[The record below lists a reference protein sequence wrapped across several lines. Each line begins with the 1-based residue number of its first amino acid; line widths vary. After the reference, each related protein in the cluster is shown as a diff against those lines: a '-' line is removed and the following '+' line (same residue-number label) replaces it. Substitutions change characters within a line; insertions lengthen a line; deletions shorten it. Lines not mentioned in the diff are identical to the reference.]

1 MIMGKK
7 CLRLTRRAWILAGVL
22 LCVAP
27 IASASGPAEHAPI
40 GVMGDHTHEKGEVM
54 LSYRYMRM
62 GMKGLRDNAER
73 ISRSRVLTEFA
84 VTPTRMEMEM
94 HMLGAMYAPVDGLTL
109 MLMVPLV
116 SMGMDHLTGMG
127 VTFSTKSKGLGDIRV
142 AGLVDLWESGH
153 HKIHANV
160 GLSLPSGSI
169 SENDSTPAMGGAKVR
184 LPYPMQIGSG
194 SVDFLPGLTYNG
206 HEEALSW
213 GAQVRGEVRLNENHA
228 DYRLGNEYAMT
239 GWGSYTLT
247 DWVSLSLRAEWQQQ
261 LNHRGQDPSLAG
273 ASAAAIVP
281 TVDKGRRAF
290 MRLDV
295 LAGVNFIVP
304 SGAADGIR
312 IALEAGLPAYQRL
325 DGPGLE
331 TDWIVTAGI
340 QYAFD
345 VH

>member
-1 MIMGKK
+1 M
-7 CLRLTRRAWILAGVL
+7 
-22 LCVAP
+22 
-27 IASASGPAEHAPI
+27 
-40 GVMGDHTHEKGEVM
+40 
-54 LSYRYMRM
+54 
-62 GMKGLRDNAER
+62 
-73 ISRSRVLTEFA
+73 
-84 VTPTRMEMEM
+84 VTPTRMDMEM
-94 HMLGAMYAPVDGLTL
+94 HMFGAMYAPIDGLTL
-109 MLMVPLV
+109 MVMVPLV

-206 HEEALSW
+206 HDDALSW

-239 GWGSYTLT
+239 AWGSYTLT

-261 LNHRGQDPSLAG
+261 LNHRGQDPSLAELI
-273 ASAAAIVP
+273 AVVP
-281 TVDKGRRAF
+281 TADKGRRAF

-295 LAGVNFIVP
+295 LAGVNFVMP
-304 SGAADGIR
+304 SGPADGIR
-312 IALEAGLPAYQRL
+312 FALEAGLPAYQRL

-340 QYAFD
+340 QYAFA